1 MTAEVHPDRFHV
13 DPSVGSHF
21 SWINTRLAVER
32 TFMAG
37 MRTAVSLIG
46 FGFTIVQFFQRLQT
60 GNANGHSFR
69 PEAPRELGL
78 ALIATGVGALVISA
92 LQYRRM
98 IAYLW
103 TDQFKPVAGIAEKRH
118 STPMLAAAIV
128 IMLIGVAAF
137 GTVFLHIA

>member
-1 MTAEVHPDRFHV
+1 MTADVRADRFHV

-21 SWINTRLAVER
+21 SWINTRLAIER

-46 FGFTIVQFFQRLQT
+46 FGFTIVQFFQRVQT
-60 GNANGHSFR
+60 GAAGQSFR
-69 PEAPRELGL
+69 PQAPRELGL
-78 ALIATGVGALVISA
+78 ALIATGVGSLIIASI
-92 LQYRRM
+92 QYRRM
-98 IAYLW
+98 IGYLW
-103 TDQFKPVAGIAEKRH
+103 LDQFKPIAGLTEKPR
-118 STPMLAAAIV
+118 STPMLAAALV